1 MIWWYWVVL
10 GLALTALE
18 LATPGGFFVI
28 FFGLAA
34 VLVGLLELAGVAAR
48 DSVQWALF
56 PAIALVSLAIFRDP
70 LMRWMRL
77 RDRADEVDSLV
88 GEVAI
93 VAGDIP
99 PAQYGRA
106 ELRGASWNAR
116 NAGSTPLTAGQ
127 RARVVGVQGLMLD
140 LRQE

>member
-10 GLALTALE
+10 GLVLMALE

-28 FFGLAA
+28 FFGFAA
-34 VLVGLLELAGVAAR
+34 LVVGLLELFGLVSR
-48 DSVQWALF
+48 EWVQWAMF
-56 PAIALVSLAIFRDP
+56 PLIALVSLAVFRDP

-77 RDRADEVDSLV
+77 GDRADEVDSLV

-99 PAQYGRA
+99 PGQYGRA
-106 ELRGASWNAR
+106 ELRGTTWSAR
-116 NAGSTPLTAGQ
+116 NVGTTPLAAGQ
-127 RARVVGVQGLMLD
+127 RGRVVGVQGLMLD